1 MLEVENVFF
10 RYPSG
15 ASVRAHF
22 RIAAG
27 ASCALMGA
35 SGAGKSTILHLI
47 AGLIKPARGD
57 VRFHGRS
64 LLADKPSARPLTYLL
79 QSDNLFAHLN
89 VRENLAIG
97 LHPGMKLTPEQNRA
111 IDRALDWVAL
121 GGLKQRKPGSLSGGQ
136 QQRVALARCLA
147 RERPLLLLDEPFA
160 ALDQALREDMLT
172 LLRDLQQTRQ
182 LTLLIATHRAQ
193 DAEALRAEVVT
204 V

>member
-10 RYPSG
+10 QYPAG
-15 ASVRAHF
+15 AAVRAHF
-22 RIAAG
+22 RVPGG

-35 SGAGKSTILHLI
+35 SGAGKSTILNLI
-47 AGLIKPARGD
+47 AGLAKPARGD
-57 VRFHGRS
+57 VKFNGRS
-64 LLADKPSARPLTYLL
+64 MLADKPSARPLTYLL
-79 QSDNLFAHLN
+79 QAGNLFAHLS

-111 IDRALDWVAL
+111 IDRALDRVAL
-121 GGLKQRKPGSLSGGQ
+121 RDFARRKPGSLSGGQ

-160 ALDQALREDMLT
+160 ALDQKLRGEMLALLRE
-172 LLRDLQQTRQ
+172 LQQTRE
-182 LTLLIATHRAQ
+182 LTLLLATHRKQ
-193 DAEALRAEVVT
+193 DAEALRAEVVA